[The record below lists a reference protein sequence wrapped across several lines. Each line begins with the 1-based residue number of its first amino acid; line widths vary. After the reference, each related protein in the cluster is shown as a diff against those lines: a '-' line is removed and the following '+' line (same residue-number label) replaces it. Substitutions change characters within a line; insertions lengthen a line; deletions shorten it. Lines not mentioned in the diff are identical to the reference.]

1 MGGGANP
8 FMQKYVKSITAVN
21 HSILALSEAHQPAAA
36 PSCIRRATVLTPAS
50 STNHDWTV

>member
-21 HSILALSEAHQPAAA
+21 DSILALSEAHQPAAA